1 MQQNLS
7 IKVALAAIDK
17 MTQPLNAARKASQG
31 LATAVKATQDNI
43 KNLERQAKKFD
54 AATTAV
60 KKAAGALEAAREK
73 SKALRMEFGKASER
87 TDEQKAALKAL
98 SQEIGKL
105 TRSHQAEVDN
115 LNRVRAGFYRLGVS
129 VREGSSATDQISR
142 RTAQYNAQLEKE
154 EASLKRVTAAQ
165 ASYDKAKKLQGKLA
179 SVGVKSAAA
188 GGAILWGG
196 MHAMHAG
203 FEFDRAYSQTL
214 ADAQLTRGSGEGQA
228 LRDQAKLLARTTHY
242 SAVQATQGQD
252 ALING
257 GMTAGNA
264 RQVLPGVLNMA
275 LAAHAE
281 LGQAANVGSSIF
293 DAFQIN
299 PDQMDRVSDVLVATF
314 TRSKTSLES
323 LGETMKYVGP
333 VARQAGMSLEST
345 SAAAAMLA
353 KNGIEGSMAGTGL
366 KSVINGLYAP
376 AKEGAGVLGMLH
388 IKTVTAT
395 GAVRPLVEV
404 LQELYQKTR
413 RFNQGSQLNM
423 FKALF
428 GEQGMGAAQILAES
442 AAKGSFQS
450 FQDYLLKAKGIAA
463 KTSRTMTDNFE
474 GDMQMLHSAW
484 DGLWTQMEEGA
495 DSPLRKVVQWVTKVI
510 QGITT
515 WMQAHPKLTSA
526 IVDTALAMGA
536 LLAVAGTVL
545 TSLAAIIIPLA
556 GMRLAVALL
565 AGGEGIGAL
574 TGALQVMGVVA
585 RYALAPFTSLIAGTA
600 ALISG
605 AIRAIAIEVVGLAT
619 ALGAP
624 ELAVIAAV
632 GAIVGALFHWWGP
645 VQAWF
650 NGLIARLDDTAKHG
664 NWLSRSLA
672 QFALDVINA
681 FKPLSDFLDQMDR
694 KIGDMIDKS
703 KSFLQKHGWL
713 SGEDDAT
720 AARNKRY
727 KNFTDNLMAKYGDKV
742 KVPPVHY
749 GADTPT
755 APAISIPPSPVSGS
769 PTFGTDV
776 WTPPSQKHKGRSGLG
791 AGGAGADANPNRL
804 GDIVFKQLPA
814 WVALNHGFAQ
824 PRVAMNGS
832 ALASTALS
840 APVAKKSVPEIGTNV
855 AGDINVHIH
864 IEGAAHMDRQ
874 QLVSDIERQ
883 VVGTLNKLKRQKL
896 ASLKDRE

>member
-7 IKVALAAIDK
+7 IKVAFAAIDK

-31 LATAVKATQDNI
+31 LASAVKSTQDNI
-43 KNLERQAKKFD
+43 KSLERQAKKFD
-54 AATTAV
+54 SATAAV
-60 KKAAGALEAAREK
+60 KKASGALEAAKEK
-73 SKALRMEFGKASER
+73 SKALRLEFGKASER

-98 SQEIGKL
+98 SQEVGKL
-105 TRSHQAEVDN
+105 TRSQQAEIAN
-115 LNRVRAGFYRLGVS
+115 LDKIRAGFYRLGVS
-129 VREGSSATDQISR
+129 VREGSSATEQIAG

-154 EASLKRVTAAQ
+154 ESHLKRVTAAQ

-179 SVGVKSAAA
+179 SVGVKSAAT

-203 FEFDRAYSQTL
+203 FEFDRSYSQTL
-214 ADAQLTRGSGEGQA
+214 ADAQLTRSSDEGKA

-257 GMTAGNA
+257 GMTAANA
-264 RQVLPGVLNMA
+264 RQALPGVLNMA
-275 LAAHAE
+275 LAARAD
-281 LGQAANVGSSIF
+281 LGQAANVGSTIF
-293 DAFQIN
+293 DDFQLKS
-299 PDQMDRVSDVLVATF
+299 DQMDRVSDVLVATF

-333 VARQAGMSLEST
+333 VARQAGMSLEAT

-353 KNGIEGSMAGTGL
+353 KNGQEGSIAGTGL

-376 AKEGAGVLGMLH
+376 AKAGRGVLKELH
-388 IKTVTAT
+388 INTVTAT
-395 GAVRPLVEV
+395 GAVRPLVDV
-404 LQELYQKTR
+404 LQELYKKTR
-413 RFNQGSQLNM
+413 RFNQGSQLGIV
-423 FKALF
+423 KTLF
-428 GEQGMGAAQILAES
+428 GEQGMGAANVLMES
-442 AAKGSFQS
+442 AAKGSFQA
-450 FQDYLLKAKGIAA
+450 FEDYLHKAKGIAA
-463 KTSRTMTDNFE
+463 TTSKTMTDNFE

-495 DSPLRKVVQWVTKVI
+495 DAPLRHVVQWVTRVI
-510 QGITT
+510 QGVTT

-526 IVDTALAMGA
+526 IVDTVLVMGA
-536 LLAVAGTVL
+536 LLTAAGMVL
-545 TSLAAIIIPLA
+545 TAIAAIIIPLA

-574 TGALQVMGVVA
+574 TGSLRLMGVVA
-585 RYALAPFTSLIAGTA
+585 RYALAPFAWLASAAGA
-600 ALISG
+600 AISG
-605 AIRAIAIEVVGLAT
+605 AIRAISIEIVGLAT

-624 ELAVIAAV
+624 ELAAIAAV

-645 VQAWF
+645 VQTWF
-650 NGLIARLDDTAKHG
+650 NGLISRLDDTAKHG

-681 FKPLSDFLDQMDR
+681 FKPLSDFLDRMDL

-713 SGEDDAT
+713 GSGDDAAT
-720 AARNKRY
+720 ARDKRY
-727 KNFTDNLMAKYGDKV
+727 KGFTDALMAKYGDKV
-742 KVPPVHY
+742 KVPPVQY
-749 GADTPT
+749 NYPASLSMPKTP
-755 APAISIPPSPVSGS
+755 AFNLPK
-769 PTFGTDV
+769 FGTDV
-776 WTPPSQKHKGRSGLG
+776 WTPPSKKHKGRD
-791 AGGAGADANPNRL
+791 GADANPNRL

-814 WVALNHGFAQ
+814 WVALSHGFTQ
-824 PRVAMNGS
+824 PRVAMGHS
-832 ALASTALS
+832 GLTSTALTAPVDKKS
-840 APVAKKSVPEIGTNV
+840 APDIGTNV
-855 AGDINVHIH
+855 AGDINLNIH
-864 IEGAAHMDRQ
+864 IEGAEHMDRQ

-883 VVGTLNKLKRQKL
+883 VMGLLNKLKRQKL